1 MYKNYEKL
9 RDERGLTNY
18 QVAKETGIGENTL
31 SQWKQGR
38 STPKVDKL
46 MKIAKLFGVPVE
58 ELIKD
63 TEGK

>member
-58 ELIKD
+58 ELLKD
-63 TEGK
+63 VEGK